1 MRERERGKTCK
12 RNREGYIYTERE
24 REKRDKE
31 RLGDRERESTHA
43 YVHECVN
50 MFVCM
55 FVHTQACIHIPPR
68 AASSSNLDSERSR
81 AQQLERSIDQ

>member
-24 REKRDKE
+24 RERREIKRDSE
-31 RLGDRERESTHA
+31 IERESTNA

-55 FVHTQACIHIPPR
+55 FVHTQVCIHIPPR